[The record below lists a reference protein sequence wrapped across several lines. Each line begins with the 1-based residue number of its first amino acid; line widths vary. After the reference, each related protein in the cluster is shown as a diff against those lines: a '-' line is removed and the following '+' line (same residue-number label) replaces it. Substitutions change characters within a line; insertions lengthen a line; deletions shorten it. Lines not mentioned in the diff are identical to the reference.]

1 MLKRLIN
8 FVCSSS
14 KSSSISTVILASS
27 TREVP
32 LITNSTDR
40 AGREEDLT
48 QTQHV
53 DEKGFF
59 EIGDSRKS
67 SVERALNNP
76 PGDDLMVK

>member
-40 AGREEDLT
+40 ERE
-48 QTQHV
+48 
-53 DEKGFF
+53 
-59 EIGDSRKS
+59 
-67 SVERALNNP
+67 VERKIHSTLMKKGLNRPILEKAALNV
-76 PGDDLMVK
+76 L

>member
-40 AGREEDLT
+40 ERE
-48 QTQHV
+48 
-53 DEKGFF
+53 
-59 EIGDSRKS
+59 
-67 SVERALNNP
+67 VERKIHSTLMKKGLNRLILEKAALNV
-76 PGDDLMVK
+76 L